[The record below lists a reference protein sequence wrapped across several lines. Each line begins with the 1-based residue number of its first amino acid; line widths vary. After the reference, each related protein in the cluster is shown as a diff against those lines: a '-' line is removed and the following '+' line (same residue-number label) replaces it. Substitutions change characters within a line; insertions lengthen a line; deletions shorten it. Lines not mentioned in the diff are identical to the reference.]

1 MRRSQIAWA
10 GSLMP
15 SGITGTFLALGAL
28 RLRRD
33 GRRSPW
39 SNLSSVGIGGGP
51 RLPKKHRLLAREV
64 LPAFDGD
71 LDVLRVDLDGEATA
85 AELLGGDECCT
96 RAGERLV
103 DIAGVVPDG
112 SAHRLDRLLRR
123 VVVLLLGRAAHD
135 HLGAGHLPQ
144 RGVRM
149 TPSPRC
155 GLAFADRIPTGLVL
169 PVVGGAAHRSLR
181 LGPDDLLA

>member
-1 MRRSQIAWA
+1 MMRFQIACA
-10 GSLMP
+10 ASLMP

-33 GRRSPW
+33 GRRSPC

-51 RLPKKHRLLAREV
+51 RLPKKDRLLTAEV
-64 LPAFDGD
+64 LPALDGN
-71 LDVLRVDLDGEATA
+71 LNVLRVDLDGVA
-85 AELLGGDECCT
+85 APTQGLGRDQG
-96 RAGERLV
+96 RAGAGEGLV

-112 SAHRLDRLLRR
+112 STHRLDGLLRR

-149 TPSPRC
+149 TPSPRR
-155 GLAFADRIPTGLVL
+155 GLAFPDGVPTGD
-169 PVVGGAAHRSLR
+169 R
-181 LGPDDLLA
+181 